1 MTSTTASSKATKT
14 VTDDD
19 IYRQSSQFKKW
30 SFTPTQLAARRLQ
43 TNTNGREFVKQSFLA
58 ADLDPAM
65 AKILSV
71 DEELTMVNYMCSQSE
86 GIAQV
91 LNLPSKVKATAVL
104 FFKKFFLINSVM
116 VYSDPVKVL
125 HTCFFL
131 ATKAENHFFSINQ
144 FCKYTGAVAK
154 DVLQLEFVVMQ
165 SMLFSLSAQSAYTP
179 LHGFYLDIQTSL
191 PHVPASTVG
200 SLYDGAR
207 KYVSLS
213 FLTDA
218 NFLFTPPQIS
228 LAAMMC
234 TNSQITEQYLRVKMS
249 DPAQF
254 NLTTKL
260 VQECVDML
268 QKVDKPTK
276 EYVQEIGKKLR
287 SCDVEKT
294 KARLLKRKLKE
305 QGEGDAKKQK
315 LDSETPQPPDMSNSA
330 STEPASAEASASASA
345 STTDASAP
353 ASASASASAS
363 TEQS

>member
-1 MTSTTASSKATKT
+1 MTTTTASKATKT
-14 VTDDD
+14 VSDDD

-30 SFTPTQLAARRLQ
+30 SFTPAQLAARRLQ
-43 TNTNGREFVKQSFLA
+43 TNTNGSEFVLESFQN

-86 GIAQV
+86 GIAQI

-144 FCKYTGAVAK
+144 FCKYTGAVAQ
-154 DVLQLEFVVMQ
+154 DILQLEFVVMQ
-165 SMLFSLSAQSAYTP
+165 SLLFSLSAQSAYTP

-191 PHVPASTVG
+191 PQIPTPTIG

-207 KYVSLS
+207 KYVALS
-213 FLTDA
+213 FLSDA

-234 TNSQITEQYLRVKMS
+234 TNSQVTEQYLRVKMS

-254 NLTTKL
+254 NLTTRL

-315 LDSETPQPPDMSNSA
+315 LDSETPQPQDVSSSA
-330 STEPASAEASASASA
+330 STDSVSASAEPVSAVSAASA
-345 STTDASAP
+345 TTTESAP
-353 ASASASASAS
+353 PSAS